1 VKREEPR
8 WISPPKDELE
18 KKVVRLHRPLYLSI
32 CVVQFNGKKMKKKKI
47 NFTKPESAKQE
58 EMDGRLERG

>member
-8 WISPPKDELE
+8 WISPPKDEPK
-18 KKVVRLHRPLYLSI
+18 KKVVCLHRPLYLSI
-32 CVVQFNGKKMKKKKI
+32 CVVQFNGKKKKKKT

-58 EMDGRLERG
+58 EMDGWLERG